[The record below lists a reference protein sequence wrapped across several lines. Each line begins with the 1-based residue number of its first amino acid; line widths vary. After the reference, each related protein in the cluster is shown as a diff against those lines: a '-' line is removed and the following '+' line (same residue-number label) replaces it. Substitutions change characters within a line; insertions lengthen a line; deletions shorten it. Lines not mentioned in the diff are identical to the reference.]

1 MAKAIPKIFPRTLHK
16 FCRWHIMNKHKDP
29 LKKLYKLFPDLK
41 DQLTAI
47 LNHPLMPS
55 EFEDA
60 WKALIAKYNLHD
72 INVMINLWAERKL
85 WISAYWKEVF
95 CARMTSTQRS
105 ESMNF
110 VLKRGFVTEQDN
122 LHIFAK
128 QVNNCVQARH
138 ETKNAETNA
147 STVYGPTASSGNI
160 KVHIRNLLARQHI
173 PETEDED
180 MLDTDEGECFE
191 DETDDDEYENNDE
204 DEDISEQEETHTTPD
219 VDNKLESVNKKEG
232 QRKCSVCNLR
242 QGHYASTCPYKDK
255 ILQQKIDERQTSDSE
270 IVKPQG

>member
-1 MAKAIPKIFPRTLHK
+1 
-16 FCRWHIMNKHKDP
+16 MNKHKDP

-41 DQLTAI
+41 DKLTAI

-60 WKALIAKYNLHD
+60 WKALIEEYNLHD

-110 VLKRGFVTEQDN
+110 VLKRGFVTERDN

-128 QVNNCVQARH
+128 QVNNCIQARH
-138 ETKNAETNA
+138 EAENAEANA
-147 STVYGPTASSGNI
+147 STVSARF
-160 KVHIRNLLARQHI
+160 HNL
-173 PETEDED
+173 
-180 MLDTDEGECFE
+180 
-191 DETDDDEYENNDE
+191 Y
-204 DEDISEQEETHTTPD
+204 S
-219 VDNKLESVNKKEG
+219 
-232 QRKCSVCNLR
+232 
-242 QGHYASTCPYKDK
+242 
-255 ILQQKIDERQTSDSE
+255 
-270 IVKPQG
+270 

>member
-1 MAKAIPKIFPRTLHK
+1 MKFACIIPDVFFPNNCSDQCPAMAKAIPKIFKRTLHK

-41 DQLTAI
+41 DKLTAI

-60 WKALIAKYNLHD
+60 WKALIEEYNLHD

-110 VLKRGFVTEQDN
+110 VLKRGFVTERDN

-128 QVNNCVQARH
+128 QVNNCIQARH
-138 ETKNAETNA
+138 EAENAEANA
-147 STVYGPTASSGNI
+147 STV
-160 KVHIRNLLARQHI
+160 
-173 PETEDED
+173 
-180 MLDTDEGECFE
+180 
-191 DETDDDEYENNDE
+191 
-204 DEDISEQEETHTTPD
+204 
-219 VDNKLESVNKKEG
+219 
-232 QRKCSVCNLR
+232 
-242 QGHYASTCPYKDK
+242 
-255 ILQQKIDERQTSDSE
+255 SDRF
-270 IVKPQG
+270 PFLC